1 MNSLPLPAPTESEAR
16 AALADIDRVV
26 ERTRQTIAYGS
37 AAPLMIT
44 WGLIWL
50 VGLTASQF
58 QVGSFHFHRLLWAV
72 LDLAGIGLSLYLGV
86 CRQSPVKSPH
96 ERRIGLAWLLLA
108 AFSCVWVLLLTDWQ
122 GGDLTGNPA
131 VVRRLVAFWS
141 TLAMFAYMVMGLW
154 LGRFYL
160 WLGLAVTVFT
170 LIGFWFLPGY
180 FFLWMAL
187 FGGGSLIAAGCYAI
201 KFWR

>member
-1 MNSLPLPAPTESEAR
+1 MDNTSLPAPTASEAR
-16 AALADIDRVV
+16 AALADIDRIV
-26 ERTRQTIAYGS
+26 ERTRQTIAYGN
-37 AAPLMIT
+37 AAPLMIV

-58 QVGSFHFHRLLWAV
+58 DFGSFHFHRLLWAV

-86 CRQSPVKSPH
+86 YRQSPVKSPH
-96 ERRIGLAWLLLA
+96 GRRIGLSWLLLA
-108 AFSCVWVLLLTDWQ
+108 IFSCLWVILLTDWH
-122 GGDLTGNPA
+122 GGELTRDPA
-131 VVRRLVAFWS
+131 VFRRFVAFWS

-160 WLGLAVTVFT
+160 WLGFAVTLIT
-170 LIGFWFLPGY
+170 LAGYWCLPGY
-180 FFLWMAL
+180 FYLWMGV
-187 FGGGSLIAAGCYAI
+187 FGGGSLIAAGFYAI